1 MSPANHSEPVEPVN
15 PLEGHGQP
23 NGHAQPNDQA
33 ERIRTVAVVAP
44 YYPPKVGGVENYAA
58 RVARAVADAPGLR
71 PVVITTRL
79 SGRRTSVSVE
89 DGVQVIRLGA
99 WLRLSNTP
107 LSPLWPLQLRYWLRR
122 TGAQVV
128 NAHAPVPGLADLAVA
143 VSGNRP
149 AVLTYH
155 AGSMHKGEP
164 GSGLADRL
172 IGAYERRVL
181 PWVFRRARVLVAVSP
196 VSLAA
201 AHSHA
206 VEITPGVD
214 IERFT
219 PGEPASG
226 RPRTILYAGRMD
238 RSSAWKGVDVLL
250 RAFAEL
256 TGRGD
261 AADAR
266 LLLVGGGDAVPDH
279 LRLAAELGI
288 ADRVEAA
295 GELTGEALAG
305 VMRTA
310 AVVVLPSRTEA
321 ESFGMVLVEAM
332 ACGTP
337 VVGSAVG
344 GIPHVVAD
352 GETGLLVPPGDPG
365 ALAAACR
372 ELLAD
377 GELADRLG
385 AEGRR
390 QAERR
395 FAWDG
400 LMERYTSLFRTL

>member
-1 MSPANHSEPVEPVN
+1 MGATSHDEPAARPQPPEAPAPAPTHRAEP
-15 PLEGHGQP
+15 L
-23 NGHAQPNDQA
+23 
-33 ERIRTVAVVAP
+33 RTVAVVAP

-58 RVARAVADAPGLR
+58 RIARAVADAPGLR
-71 PVVITTRL
+71 PVVITSRL

-128 NAHAPVPGLADLAVA
+128 NAHAPVPGLPDLAVA
-143 VSGNRP
+143 VSGRRP

-172 IGAYERRVL
+172 IGAYERWVL
-181 PWVFRRARVLVAVSP
+181 PRVFRRARVLVAVSP

-201 AHSHA
+201 AHPHA

-214 IERFT
+214 TERFT
-219 PGEPASG
+219 PGEPPSR
-226 RPRTILYAGRMD
+226 RPRTVLYVGRMD

-250 RAFAEL
+250 RAFAQL
-256 TGRGD
+256 AGD
-261 AADAR
+261 TVGAR

-279 LRLAAELGI
+279 LRLASELGI
-288 ADRVEAA
+288 ADRVEAP

-310 AVVVLPSRTEA
+310 AVAVLPSRTEA

-352 GETGLLVPPGDPG
+352 GETGLLVPPGDPK
-365 ALAAACR
+365 ALATACR
-372 ELLAD
+372 ELLSD

-385 AEGRR
+385 AAGRR
-390 QAERR
+390 QAESR
-395 FAWDG
+395 FAWTG
-400 LMERYTSLFRTL
+400 LMERYIDLFRTL